1 MFHNKPFTGVQVR
14 PSFSLSI
21 MSKTKKR
28 MLITGVSGLLGNN
41 LAYYFKDKYKILGLY
56 LSHPVIMPGMNT
68 TKCDLSINGPIKEII
83 ADFNPSIVIHCASL
97 TSVDRCEIEMDL
109 ADKMNVV
116 STRNLVDSLCEK
128 DAQLVYISTDSVY
141 DGVKGDFSE
150 DDDIHPLNHY
160 GRTKYEGEVEVFKRE
175 KSFVLRT
182 NIFGWNVQD
191 KKSLGEWI
199 LGELQSGRKID
210 CFTDARFSSI
220 YTMELARVIDV
231 AIQNDIRGL
240 YNCGSVNS
248 CSKYEFAMKIA
259 DIFGLHKE
267 LINPILIED
276 FKFTAKRGKN
286 LSLNSDKL
294 QRTFNYR
301 LPTIDHSIEMFYRDY
316 RCGLPEMLKK
326 HSEVDRPTSVFLPY
340 GKQWIDDNDVQAVTD
355 VLLSE
360 RITQGPVVEEF
371 EKALADYTGAKYA
384 VAVNSGTAAL
394 HIACLAAEIEP
405 GDEFITSPITF
416 VASANCAVYCGAKP
430 VFGDIDSKTYNISPE
445 EIEKKITRR
454 TKIIIPVH
462 FAGQS
467 CDMGSIEAIVR
478 EKEKELDRKIYI
490 LEDACHALGSLYK
503 DKHVGSCFYSDM
515 TVFSFHP
522 VKHITTGEGGAVL
535 TNDEALY
542 KRLKRFRSH
551 GITNIPA
558 EFVPNSFEFQPT
570 NQDSQL
576 QAKPWYYEQ
585 IDLGYNYRITD
596 IQCALGLSQLKRLQ
610 KFSERRRQIVS
621 IYNKSFDGIESIQ
634 IPFEFSKCESN
645 FHLYVLLF
653 DFEHIGVDRSQFMV
667 ELRRRGIQTQVHYIP
682 VHTHPFYRRKYGTS
696 WGDYPIAEQY
706 YQRCLSLPLF
716 AAMTDGDAEKVI
728 SEILDIVKNGLREA
742 KNGMTSCRRQR

>member
-1 MFHNKPFTGVQVR
+1 
-14 PSFSLSI
+14 
-21 MSKTKKR
+21 
-28 MLITGVSGLLGNN
+28 MLITGVSGLLGYN

-68 TKCDLSINGPIKEII
+68 KKCDLSIDGPIKEII
-83 ADFNPSIVIHCASL
+83 ADFDPSIVIHCASL
-97 TSVDRCEIEMDL
+97 TSIEQCEVEMDL
-109 ADKMNVV
+109 ADKINVF

-150 DDDIHPLNHY
+150 DDVINPLNNY
-160 GRTKYEGEVEVFKRE
+160 GRTKYEGEVEVLKRE
-175 KSFVLRT
+175 KSLVLRT

-199 LGELQSGRKID
+199 LGELQAGLKIN

-220 YTMELARVIDV
+220 YTMELARIIDI
-231 AIQNDIRGL
+231 AAQNDIRGL
-240 YNCGSVNS
+240 YNCASVNS

-267 LINPILIED
+267 LINPISIED
-276 FKFTAKRGKN
+276 FKFIAKRGKN

-301 LPTIDHSIEMFYRDY
+301 LPTVDHSIEMFYRDY
-316 RCGLPEMLKK
+316 RCGLPGMLKK
-326 HSEVDRPTSVFLPY
+326 HSEVSRPTSVFLPY

-360 RITQGPVVEEF
+360 RITQGPVVEDF
-371 EKALADYTGAKYA
+371 EKALADYTGAKFA

-405 GDEFITSPITF
+405 GDEIITSPITF

-445 EIEKKITRR
+445 EIKKKITRR
-454 TKIIIPVH
+454 TKMIIPVH

-478 EKEKELDRKIYI
+478 VKEKELDRKIYI

-503 DKHVGSCFYSDM
+503 DKRVGSCFYSDM

-535 TNDEALY
+535 TNDETLY
-542 KRLKRFRSH
+542 KKLKRFRSH
-551 GITNIPA
+551 GITNTPD
-558 EFVPNSFEFQPT
+558 EFVHDGSGSESSK
-570 NQDSQL
+570 QDGQCRT
-576 QAKPWYYEQ
+576 KPWYYEQ

-596 IQCALGLSQLKRLQ
+596 IQCALGISQLKRLQ
-610 KFSERRRQIVS
+610 EFSERRRQIVS

-634 IPFEFSKCESN
+634 IPFEFSECESN

-653 DFEHIGVDRSQFMV
+653 DFEHIGVERSQFMV

-682 VHTHPFYRRKYGTS
+682 VHTHPFYRRKYGTR

-706 YQRCLSLPLF
+706 YQRCLSLPIF
-716 AAMTDGDAEKVI
+716 VAMTDGDAEKVI
-728 SEILDIVKNGLREA
+728 SEVLDIVKNGLPEA